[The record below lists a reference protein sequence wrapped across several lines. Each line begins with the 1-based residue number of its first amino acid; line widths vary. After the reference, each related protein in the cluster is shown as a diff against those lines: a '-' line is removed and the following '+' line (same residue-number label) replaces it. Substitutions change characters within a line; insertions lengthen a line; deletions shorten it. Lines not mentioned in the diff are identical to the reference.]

1 MAKHVPP
8 QLAPNVSGLQPSAP
22 PTARE
27 LRSQAVHRLQVG
39 LLGLCAMLLLV
50 AMANIIMDRARQAE
64 HAAPSAEQSLTPEAN
79 KAATDPLVAAGVAP
93 AAEASTAAQS
103 AAAP

>member
-1 MAKHVPP
+1 
-8 QLAPNVSGLQPSAP
+8 
-22 PTARE
+22 
-27 LRSQAVHRLQVG
+27 
-39 LLGLCAMLLLV
+39 
-50 AMANIIMDRARQAE
+50 MDRARQAE